1 MESCFCFSLAQFFDK
16 IKKWCDMAKMGED
29 FRRKIDILEG
39 NFAVSYNV
47 FKKYVVTF
55 SEIFKSPTDVEQSK
69 HHRNRKQR

>member
-1 MESCFCFSLAQFFDK
+1 
-16 IKKWCDMAKMGED
+16 MAKMGDD

-47 FKKYVVTF
+47 FKKYIVTF